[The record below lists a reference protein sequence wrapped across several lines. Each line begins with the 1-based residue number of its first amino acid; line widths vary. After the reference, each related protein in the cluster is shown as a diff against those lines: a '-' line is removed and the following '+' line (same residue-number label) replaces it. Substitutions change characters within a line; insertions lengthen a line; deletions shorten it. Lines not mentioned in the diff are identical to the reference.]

1 MSKCLVELLEYWIY
15 ETVRITLNSTLQIKL
30 NIGVIEMTSSKQ
42 DSDFIDG
49 VIPSNLL
56 EEAIDWIGAN
66 MSPEE
71 VFAGS
76 KLEQWAEEAGYI
88 QGE

>member
-1 MSKCLVELLEYWIY
+1 
-15 ETVRITLNSTLQIKL
+15 
-30 NIGVIEMTSSKQ
+30 MTSSKQ